1 MFEISEISKWL
12 GSKGDGL
19 AHEQKESLH
28 TNSKYLRY
36 TVKPKN
42 VKQTTNKLAMSIV
55 FNVIIS
61 LDKESSKL
69 EIDVFCLI
77 ELDEEIFNDIAKIN
91 KK

>member
-1 MFEISEISKWL
+1 MSEIYEISKWL
-12 GSKGDGL
+12 GSKGDGIVQ
-19 AHEQKESLH
+19 EQKESLQK
-28 TNSKYLRY
+28 NSIYLRY

-69 EIDVFCLI
+69 EIDGFCLI